1 MNNNEKCEIVVLI
14 VESKIVVKRYRMN
27 HIKFS
32 LKGRENQ
39 FDKGNKNK
47 VKKETWKKMTNR

>member
-1 MNNNEKCEIVVLI
+1 MI
-14 VESKIVVKRYRMN
+14 VESKIVVMCYRMN

-32 LKGRENQ
+32 LKGRKNQ

-47 VKKETWKKMTNR
+47 VKKETWKKMTDSIEYWLFTEVIY

>member
-1 MNNNEKCEIVVLI
+1 MC
-14 VESKIVVKRYRMN
+14 YRMN

-32 LKGRENQ
+32 LKGRKNQ

-47 VKKETWKKMTNR
+47 VKKETWKKMTLNRQYRVLAIYRGDLLGELL

>member
-1 MNNNEKCEIVVLI
+1 MI
-14 VESKIVVKRYRMN
+14 VESKIVVMCYRMN

-32 LKGRENQ
+32 LKGRKNQ

-47 VKKETWKKMTNR
+47 VKKETWKKMTLNR